1 MKAKK
6 RKKTNNKAIVT
17 LKQFTFTA
25 HRPNLATQSV
35 KVASRDKP

>member
-6 RKKTNNKAIVT
+6 RKKTSNKAIVT

-25 HRPNLATQSV
+25 YRPNLATQSV
-35 KVASRDKP
+35 KVTSRDKP